1 MSQASTVPP
10 NLQHYIFSLNLY
22 RVRQRYFSLL
32 SPSLFANL
40 FFMAKSP
47 VCKVKEKFC
56 YTLLHLQLVL
66 DKNLFGRGNAVV
78 LRQKMEWRYLM
89 LFLRRE
95 LWSPIIEE
103 NLPIAFIRR
112 TRRLVT
118 KGQQLHWAALSC
130 PWKLTDASNPIAANV
145 LTRTSNL
152 FNDKIKAEQWAIMYR
167 WWEIEDKKQKVYQM

>member
-1 MSQASTVPP
+1 MFFFFHLLVPESFPRWRNLIDFIALLQQFPRISKLNMLDVSDCITLVSIFHGCCEKAEKTSKNAPAQVTKINPAVSQASTVPP

-56 YTLLHLQLVL
+56 YMLLHLQLVL

-78 LRQKMEWRYLM
+78 LRQKME
-89 LFLRRE
+89 
-95 LWSPIIEE
+95 
-103 NLPIAFIRR
+103 
-112 TRRLVT
+112 
-118 KGQQLHWAALSC
+118 
-130 PWKLTDASNPIAANV
+130 
-145 LTRTSNL
+145 
-152 FNDKIKAEQWAIMYR
+152 
-167 WWEIEDKKQKVYQM
+167 